1 MAPSISVVVH
11 TLNEERNLPFA
22 LRSVRPW
29 VDEIVVVDMAS
40 DDDTRAVAQRFGARI
55 FAHERVG
62 FVEPAREAGC
72 AHATGDWILCLDADE
87 LVPEPL
93 SRRLREIAAADSAEV
108 VRLPR
113 LNYILG
119 GPLAHTGWNPARD
132 LQTRFFKRGAV
143 RMSAFVHENASALQ
157 GARVMDLPATPGGEL
172 VHFNYLDSTH
182 FLYKLD
188 RYAAIEAGE
197 AHRRGER
204 PSWRRLLLRGSR
216 EGLARYFRH
225 GGWRDGWRGLSLSLL
240 MVAYR
245 VVVYTKHHE
254 LDDGLERSDVER
266 RYRVEAERLLAAYA
280 PPDAQRARTSVGAAD
295 TRP

>member
-29 VDEIVVVDMAS
+29 VDEIIVVDMAS
-40 DDDTRAVAQRFGARI
+40 DDGTRAVAQRFGARI
-55 FAHERVG
+55 IAHERVG
-62 FVEPAREAGC
+62 FVEPSREAGC
-72 AHATGDWILCLDADE
+72 AHATGDWILVLDADE

-93 SRRLREIAAADSAEV
+93 SRTLREIAAADSAEV

-119 GPLAHTGWNPARD
+119 GPLAHSGWNPARD

-143 RMSAFVHENASALQ
+143 RMSDLVHQSPSTLQ
-157 GARVMDLPATPGGEL
+157 GGRVMDLPSTPGGEL

-188 RYAAIEAGE
+188 RYAAIEA
-197 AHRRGER
+197 AQAQSRGER
-204 PSWRRLLLRGSR
+204 PSWKKLLLRGSR

-240 MVAYR
+240 MVTYHVA
-245 VVVYTKHHE
+245 VYTKHHE
-254 LDDGLERSDVER
+254 LNDRLDRSEVER
-266 RYRVEAERLLAAYA
+266 RYREEAERLLAAYA
-280 PPDAQRARTSVGAAD
+280 APSVTS
-295 TRP
+295 